1 MSDSARNTI
10 SLWGTLLL
18 IVGVLGICW
27 SQMAEDDTI
36 REKERAKFIYKTQ
49 ISKVNNARQTY
60 QAGYNIYPPAPHL
73 LKAKKRKRMY
83 EMLLEEEEEWD
94 F

>member
-1 MSDSARNTI
+1 MSEAARNTI
-10 SLWGTLLL
+10 SLWGTLIL
-18 IVGVLGICW
+18 IVGVLGVCY

-36 REKERAKFIYKTQ
+36 REQERAKYIYKTK
-49 ISKVNNARQTY
+49 ISNANNARQTY
-60 QAGYNIYPPAPHL
+60 NAGYNIYPPAPHL

-83 EMLLEEEEEWD
+83 EMLLEEEED